1 MRRNNSIRGRRPL
14 KKLFVRNYIVISG
27 LLLGAIAVAL
37 VSTDILMNRV
47 VDRTGDL
54 PRISGEDIYR
64 YPFQNIDGKL
74 LDRYGGWFEVI
85 DEAGEVIYVRGNKED
100 DIVRYRDGLLYAKMD
115 MQRNDD
121 SIYYHAYSVK
131 GPNQEPYILL
141 WKIPMRLDKVSAA
154 IAIFAACFALG
165 LLIAVYLYAKYSVK
179 QVEKPI
185 RQIVE
190 GIKEME
196 RLNYTKR
203 LTFTAEQ
210 EFDEIREAF
219 NGLAE
224 RLQRTSAEKEAA
236 ETSRK
241 NMLLHLSHDLKTP
254 MTSIYGYSQLLL
266 DDPSLEESRRRKY
279 IQYIHDKSSYTSN
292 LIKDLFE
299 LAKLEDS
306 NQILKREKVNVTK
319 WFQQIVAECYSEI
332 EDKGFG
338 LDVQIP
344 EEPLPV
350 MLDHVHMKRVIMN
363 LIGNALKFNAAGTVL
378 FASCE
383 SKDGRAVLWL
393 GDDGIGVQEPIREH
407 IFEEF
412 TRGAGAVKDS
422 TGLGLAICKKIVTL
436 HQGTIE
442 LEADRRYS
450 TMFRISLPCADA

>member
-54 PRISGEDIYR
+54 PQIAGEDIYR
-64 YPFQNIDGKL
+64 YPFENIDGKL

-165 LLIAVYLYAKYSVK
+165 LLLAVYLYAKYSVK

-279 IQYIHDKSSYTSN
+279 IQYIHEKSSYTAN

-306 NQILKREKVNVTK
+306 HQMLKREKVNITK

-378 FASCE
+378 YASCE
-383 SKDGRAVLWL
+383 NKDGRAVLWL

-412 TRGAGAVKDS
+412 TRGAGTVKDS

>member
-54 PRISGEDIYR
+54 PRIAGEDIYR
-64 YPFQNIDGKL
+64 YPFENIDGKL

-378 FASCE
+378 YASCE

-412 TRGAGAVKDS
+412 ARGGGAVKDS

>member
-1 MRRNNSIRGRRPL
+1 M
-14 KKLFVRNYIVISG
+14 FVRNYIVISG

-54 PRISGEDIYR
+54 PRIAGEDIYR
-64 YPFQNIDGKL
+64 YPFENIDGKL

-378 FASCE
+378 YASCE

-412 TRGAGAVKDS
+412 ARGGGAVKDS